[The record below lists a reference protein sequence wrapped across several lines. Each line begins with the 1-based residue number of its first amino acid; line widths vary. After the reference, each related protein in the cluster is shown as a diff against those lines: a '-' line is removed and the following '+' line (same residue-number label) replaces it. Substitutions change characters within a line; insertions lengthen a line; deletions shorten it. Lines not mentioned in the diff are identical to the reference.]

1 MAYSTEFSST
11 HTKCHI
17 GFSQGPE
24 PKSSYTLVLQNS
36 IKTEFYIKRRL
47 QSPEA
52 FCSNPSSNP
61 NPILDARGLF
71 SLLMI
76 EVQTLHLKNK
86 SNTTK
91 NNQTKNYNQN
101 ICFRTYFNVITHQ
114 TGS

>member
-1 MAYSTEFSST
+1 MAYSTEFSLT

-76 EVQTLHLKNK
+76 EVQTLQSQKQKQHNK
-86 SNTTK
+86 KQPNK
-91 NNQTKNYNQN
+91 KLQPKYLFQN
-101 ICFRTYFNVITHQ
+101 LF
-114 TGS
+114 